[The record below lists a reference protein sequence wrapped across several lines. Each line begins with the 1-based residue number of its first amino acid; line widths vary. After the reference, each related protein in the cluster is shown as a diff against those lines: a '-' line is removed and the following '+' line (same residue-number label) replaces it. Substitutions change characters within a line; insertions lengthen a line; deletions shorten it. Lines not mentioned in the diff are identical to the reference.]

1 MVSITIFKSF
11 QALNKMDDKAGYTL
25 PSQTKSS
32 YYINYFSPQ
41 MFFYFYFYRF

>member
-32 YYINYFSPQ
+32 YCINYFFPH
-41 MFFYFYFYRF
+41 MFLKHFFL